1 MNTIIN
7 ELIKA
12 YLDGRLKVKP
22 HSLTDEERAEL
33 EAVERRLSRTK
44 EDFFLLEN
52 YISKC
57 GCLHEQRGF
66 CAGFRTAFDLLAEI
80 GDLEGVLE

>member
-12 YLDGRLKVKP
+12 YLDGKLNVKP
-22 HSLTDEERAEL
+22 HCLTDEENAEL
-33 EAVERRLSRTK
+33 EAVERRFSRTK
-44 EDFFLLEN
+44 EDFYLLEN

-57 GCLHEQRGF
+57 GRLHEQRGF
-66 CAGFRTAFDLLAEI
+66 CAGFRTAFDLLAELS
-80 GDLEGVLE
+80 GLEGVLE

>member
-22 HSLTDEERAEL
+22 HRLTDEESAEL

-44 EDFFLLEN
+44 EDFFILEDF
-52 YISKC
+52 ISKNS
-57 GCLHEQRGF
+57 CLYEQRGF
-66 CAGFRTAFDLLAEI
+66 CAGFRTAFDLLAEL

>member
-44 EDFFLLEN
+44 EDFFILEN
-52 YISKC
+52 FISEY
-57 GCLHEQRGF
+57 GSMYEQRGF
-66 CAGFRTAFDLLAEI
+66 CAGFRTAFDLLAEL
-80 GDLEGVLE
+80 GDPEGVLE